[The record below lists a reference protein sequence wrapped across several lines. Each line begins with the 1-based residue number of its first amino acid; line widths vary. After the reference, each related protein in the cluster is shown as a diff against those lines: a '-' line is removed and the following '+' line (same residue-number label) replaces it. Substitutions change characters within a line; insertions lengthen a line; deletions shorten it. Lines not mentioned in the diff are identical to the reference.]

1 MEVTPRATI
10 VVDGRTYSVRADDNL
25 LQACLSVGLN
35 LPYFCWHP
43 ALGSVGACRQCAV
56 KLFHDEADQR
66 GRIVMAC
73 MTPAADKTRIS
84 LDDPEAHEFRARVI
98 EWLMVNHPHDC
109 PVCDEGGECH
119 LQDMT
124 VMTGHV
130 MRRYRGLKRT
140 FENQDLGPLLNHE
153 MNRCIQCYRCVR
165 FYRDHAGGRDF
176 DAYSIRDLVYFGRQ
190 CDGTLES
197 EFSGNLVEV
206 CPTGVFTDKTLKEHY
221 TRKWDLQTAPSVCV
235 HCGIGCNTIPGERYG
250 MLRRIRNRYHGEVN
264 GYFLCDR
271 GRYGYEFV
279 NGPQRIRTPLLRA
292 EPGAEAVA
300 VDKALALDRI
310 AAWMADGARIA
321 GIGSPRASLEA
332 NFALRTLVGDENF
345 YSGVPAAESRQTASI
360 VEILRRGP
368 VPSASLQDA
377 ASADA
382 VLVLGEDVTNTAP
395 MLALALRQAARRQ
408 PIDYA
413 AAHGVHAWDD
423 HAVREATRGKRGP
436 LFMATAAAT
445 RLDDVATGPMRAAPA
460 DIARLGFA
468 VAHALDAQA
477 PATELRQPAQGH
489 ADSIARALRGA
500 SRPLVVAGTG
510 CGSEAV
516 IQAAANVAWALA
528 RAGRPARL
536 AFVVPECNS
545 IGTALLGGESFEAL
559 ASPPLP
565 SGGKAGVTGTEEP
578 SLPVPSGERAGVRD
592 IDVLL
597 ILENDLHRRAGAA
610 GVDKVLRAAR
620 HVVLIDHSMHA
631 SAAGAELLLPAASFA
646 EASGT
651 LVNNEGRAQRFFRVF
666 APDDPIQE
674 SWRWLRDIAAA
685 AGRGQSLPWRDLD
698 EVVAACAAGVPAVGG
713 IARAA
718 PGAGFRVVDQKIPRE
733 PPRYSGRTAMHADV
747 DVHERK
753 PRQDQDAPL
762 TFSMEGYSGRPPPAL
777 IPYFWSPGW
786 NSVQSV
792 NKFQA
797 EIAGPLA
804 GGDPGVRLIEPVEQ
818 AGVGYFGEIPP
829 PFARRGDHWLAVP
842 LHHIFGSEEMSML
855 SPPIATLA
863 AQPYAALN
871 PQDAADVGGTA
882 EGEPVI
888 LHLGEGHREVPL
900 RLLPELPRGL
910 VGLPAGVPGLTGIVL
925 PAWVRISRAE
935 AP

>member
-10 VVDGRTYSVRADDNL
+10 VVDGRTYSVRADANL

-56 KLFHDEADQR
+56 KLFHDESDQR

-73 MTPAADKTRIS
+73 MTPAADKTRIAVE
-84 LDDPEAHEFRARVI
+84 DAEAREFRARII

-176 DAYSIRDLVYFGRQ
+176 DAYSIRNLVYFGRQ

-206 CPTGVFTDKTLKEHY
+206 CPTGVFTDKSLKEHY

-235 HCGIGCNTIPGERYG
+235 HCGLGCNTIPGERYG

-279 NGPQRIRTPLLRA
+279 NGPQRIRTPLLRS
-292 EPGAEAVA
+292 EPGGEAVA

-310 AAWMADGARIA
+310 AAWLAGGARVA

-332 NFALRTLVGDENF
+332 NFALRRLVGAENF
-345 YSGVPAAESRQTASI
+345 YSGMSATQVRQTALI
-360 VEILRRGP
+360 VDILRRGP
-368 VPSASLQDA
+368 VPAASLQDA
-377 ASADA
+377 AGADA

-423 HAVREATRGKRGP
+423 HAMRQATRGKHSP
-436 LFMATAAAT
+436 LFMSTVAAT
-445 RLDDVATGPMRAAPA
+445 KLDELATGVLRAAPV
-460 DIARLGFA
+460 DSARLGFA
-468 VAHALDAQA
+468 VAQALDTQA
-477 PATELRQPAQGH
+477 PA
-489 ADSIARALRGA
+489 ADLDEPSRALAESVARALRA
-500 SRPLVVAGTG
+500 AERPLVVAGTS

-528 RAGRPARL
+528 RAGRAARL

-545 IGTALLGGESFEAL
+545 LGTALMGGASFAEL
-559 ASPPLP
+559 APRPLP
-565 SGGKAGVTGTEEP
+565 SEDTTSSGTHADA
-578 SLPVPSGERAGVRD
+578 SLPLPSGERAGVRG
-592 IDVLL
+592 IDVLI
-597 ILENDLHRRAGAA
+597 ILENDLHRRADAA
-610 GVDKVLRAAR
+610 AIDQLLRAAR
-620 HVVLIDHSMHA
+620 HVVLIDHSMHS
-631 SAAGAELLLPAASFA
+631 SAAAADLVLPAATFA
-646 EASGT
+646 ETTGT
-651 LVNNEGRAQRFFRVF
+651 LVNNEGRAQRSFRVF
-666 APDDPIQE
+666 AADDPVQE

-685 AGRGQSLPWRDLD
+685 AGRDGLAWRNLD
-698 EVVAACAAGVPAVGG
+698 DVIAACAAAVPALGGMVG
-713 IARAA
+713 AA

-733 PPRYSGRTAMHADV
+733 PPRYSGRTSMHADTN
-747 DVHERK
+747 VHEPK
-753 PRQDQDAPL
+753 PPQDEDAPL
-762 TFSMEGYSGRPPPAL
+762 AFSMEGYGGLPPPAL
-777 IPYFWSPGW
+777 IPHFWSPGW

-797 EIAGPLA
+797 EIAGPLV
-804 GGDPGVRLIEPVEQ
+804 GGDPGVRLIAPGEHAQP
-818 AGVGYFGEIPP
+818 GYFSAMPA
-829 PFARRGDHWLAVP
+829 PFARRSGQWLAVP
-842 LHHIFGSEEMSML
+842 LHHIFGSEELSMQ
-855 SPPIATLA
+855 SPPIASLA
-863 AQPYAALN
+863 AHPYAALN
-871 PQDAADVGGTA
+871 PQDAADLGATADGDALTLHLA
-882 EGEPVI
+882 EGERQ
-888 LHLGEGHREVPL
+888 LPL
-900 RLLPELPRGL
+900 RLVAELPRGL
-910 VGLPAGVPGLTGIVL
+910 VALPAGVPGLTGIVL
-925 PAWVRISRAE
+925 PAWAGISRTE